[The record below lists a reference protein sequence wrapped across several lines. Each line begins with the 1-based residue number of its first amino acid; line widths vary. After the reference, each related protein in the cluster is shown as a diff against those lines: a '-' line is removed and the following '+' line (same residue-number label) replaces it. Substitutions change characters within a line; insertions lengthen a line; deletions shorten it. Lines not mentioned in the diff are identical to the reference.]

1 MKKLYKI
8 LPLLLVAP
16 LSACQATS
24 MTFEK
29 HLFAFGT
36 ECHFTLYEDTK
47 KGEENLE
54 ALYQLLKKIDAYAD
68 AENKRDV
75 VGVYDLN
82 QTNNKLEISEDFFNI
97 LLTAQQLND
106 SLPLFNPLV
115 GSLSRKWKD
124 SLAEG
129 HVLDPDTIHEE
140 LDKISMSSLL
150 LERTTDRFFAQR
162 IGEAKIDLGAMAKGY
177 ALDKCFELS
186 RQVDCVDY
194 LFNLGRSSIGLG
206 TNSEGKTNSG
216 VKSKMPG
223 CYGIRIEELSA
234 KYLYLQKSFISTS
247 GNSEQGKVIDGQL
260 YGHIINP
267 VSGDAISNYDEVIV
281 ISEASTGYGALGDTL
296 STSLMMCELEEIKKI
311 EADYGVGIIVIQD
324 SNIYYRSESVKLYN
338 ANGKEVS

>member
-1 MKKLYKI
+1 MKKLFKI

-16 LSACQATS
+16 LTACETYN
-24 MTFEK
+24 TFEK

-54 ALYQLLKKIDAYAD
+54 AFYQLLKKIDAYVD

-129 HVLDPDTIHEE
+129 HILDPDTIHEE
-140 LDKISMSSLL
+140 LDKMSMSSLL

-194 LFNLGRSSIGLG
+194 IFNLGKSSIGLG
-206 TNSEGKTNSG
+206 TNSEGKNKSG

-267 VSGDAISNYDEVIV
+267 GSGDAISNYDEVIV
-281 ISEASTGYGALGDTL
+281 ISEASTGYGALGDAL